1 VQKGWTFKSHD
12 QPPYLQD
19 AAFVLQVRNRRVRK
33 QQYTRL
39 RSEKPASRNRA
50 ESMVVQGLL
59 EPDTENTTVHATGN
73 DIILLLNNVEQCGSP
88 H

>member
-1 VQKGWTFKSHD
+1 MFKSHD

-19 AAFVLQVRNRRVRK
+19 AAFVLQIRNRIVRK
-33 QQYTRL
+33 QYMRL
-39 RSEKPASRNRA
+39 RSEKPAFRNRA

-59 EPDTENTTVHATGN
+59 EPDTGNTTVRATAN

>member
-1 VQKGWTFKSHD
+1 M
-12 QPPYLQD
+12 
-19 AAFVLQVRNRRVRK
+19 
-33 QQYTRL
+33 RL
-39 RSEKPASRNRA
+39 RSEKSAFRNRA

-59 EPDTENTTVHATGN
+59 EPDTGNTTVRATAN